1 MTPEAKAR
9 EAIDKRLEQSGWII
23 QDMRQVN
30 PMAALGV
37 AVREYPTSTGPVDY
51 ALFVEGK
58 PVGVVEA
65 KRDDEGENITTVET
79 QSGRYASSTFKYV
92 SVDYSIRFAYE
103 ATGKLMRFTDYD
115 DVKFRSRDVFS
126 FHRPETLRYLLA
138 QPDTVRNNLKRLPTL
153 DTTGFRD
160 CQIKAMLCS
169 PQKANDYTY
178 YAIFVLEINNIGSGS
193 AKEIAYLWKHDK
205 EIYGKGHFPRPAV
218 FPKES
223 CTIVVEVC
231 IAPEDVGDED
241 SVQLRTLNLTYKDL
255 LNNTYEQKVELSFYV
270 YGEKSYRE
278 GTAMRI
284 TKCITYPAELKTNNE
299 ETTNDLHPQTI

>member
-1 MTPEAKAR
+1 MPSITDWLMVVITAVYVIATIFICVANMKSAKATR
-9 EAIDKRLEQSGWII
+9 EQIEESKRQFEETKRISVLPELWIEAEQES
-23 QDMRQVN
+23 DTM
-30 PMAALGV
+30 
-37 AVREYPTSTGPVDY
+37 
-51 ALFVEGK
+51 
-58 PVGVVEA
+58 
-65 KRDDEGENITTVET
+65 ITP
-79 QSGRYASSTFKYV
+79 
-92 SVDYSIRFAYE
+92 DI
-103 ATGKLMRFTDYD
+103 
-115 DVKFRSRDVFS
+115 
-126 FHRPETLRYLLA
+126 TL
-138 QPDTVRNNLKRLPTL
+138 
-153 DTTGFRD
+153 
-160 CQIKAMLCS
+160 MLCS

-178 YAIFVLEINNIGSGS
+178 YAIFVLELNNIGSGS

-205 EIYGKGHFPRPAV
+205 EIYGKGHFPRPAI

-299 ETTNDLHPQTI
+299 ETANV